1 MKHTSFLKWWL
12 IFCLISVG
20 SVLIYLTG
28 IFEQVNKADFTKI
41 SFLIYTLF
49 ILFSIKCGVRTKQLK
64 ADMSGWFVSDILVT
78 LGMIGTVVGFIYM
91 LSVSFGSIDVTQP
104 QTMRVALSKMSTGMG
119 TALYTTAAGLI
130 CSLLLKLQLFNLQ
143 RGIDH
148 EKTTVP

>member
-148 EKTTVP
+148 EKTTVL

>member
-12 IFCLISVG
+12 IFCLISVS

-148 EKTTVP
+148 EKTTVL